1 MDINHYDLEGYIKYL
16 MCREWS
22 RGNRFHI
29 QPSDEDFKKAYL
41 DVIKIINRDSKLG
54 TSVLLNIFGK

>member
-1 MDINHYDLEGYIKYL
+1 MNINHYDLEGYIKYI

-41 DVIKIINRDSKLG
+41 DVIKIINRDK
-54 TSVLLNIFGK
+54 VNFI